1 MSLVVVGS
9 VALDSVE
16 TPFGAAEDALGGTAS
31 YFTTAASLFTRVQ
44 VVGVVGEDF
53 PPEYMAYLQSRD
65 ADLSGVATLPGTSF
79 RWKARFDYNLS
90 VAQTLDTQL
99 GVFAGFRPELPPSYR
114 DAEFVFLGNID
125 PDLQLTVLE
134 QLRRPRFVLLDTMD
148 FWIGGKREQ
157 LGKVVRRVDGVR
169 INEGEIRQYTGTFN
183 LRAAARKMMEEGP
196 RVVIVTRGEYGAL
209 LFSQDDLFVAPAY
222 LLEEVRDPT
231 GAGDTFAGGL
241 MGFLARE
248 GKVDRL
254 TLRRAMLYGAVL
266 SSFTVEDF
274 SLGRLRAVTLADVA
288 QRYDELV
295 RTTHFDEAALM
306 PAGKE

>member
-16 TPFGAAEDALGGTAS
+16 TPFGSVADALGGTAS

-53 PPEYMAYLQSRD
+53 PPEYRAFLASRD
-65 ADLSGVATLPGTSF
+65 ADLSGLTTLPGTSF
-79 RWKARFDYNLS
+79 RWKARFDYDLS
-90 VAQTLDTQL
+90 SAQTLDTQL
-99 GVFAGFRPELPPSYR
+99 GVFAGFRPELPERYR

-134 QLRRPRFVLLDTMD
+134 QVRRPRFVLLDTMNL
-148 FWIGGKREQ
+148 WIANKREQ
-157 LGKVVRRVDGVR
+157 LGEVVRRVDGVR
-169 INEGEIRQYTGTFN
+169 INEGEIRQYTGTYN
-183 LRAAARKMMEEGP
+183 LRAAARQVMAEGP

-209 LFSQDDLFVAPAY
+209 LFTQDDLFVAPAY

-248 GKVDRL
+248 GTVTPL
-254 TLRRAMLYGAVL
+254 NLRRAMLYGAVL

-274 SLGRLRAVTLADVA
+274 SVGRLRGVTLHDVA
-288 QRYDELV
+288 QRYDALV
-295 RTTHFDEAALM
+295 RTTHFDAAALA
-306 PAGKE
+306 PSGKD